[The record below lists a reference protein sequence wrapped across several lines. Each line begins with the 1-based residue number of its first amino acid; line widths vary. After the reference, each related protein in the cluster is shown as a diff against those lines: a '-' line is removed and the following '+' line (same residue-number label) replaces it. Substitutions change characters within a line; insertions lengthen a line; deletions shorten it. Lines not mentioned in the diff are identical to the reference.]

1 MGAATRIA
9 VKDLKLRLR
18 DRSAIIIGIIAPLVL
33 AFVFNAIF
41 GGAGDPAAGL
51 DLRFGM
57 VDLDGSQVSR
67 AFSDVLESVEAE
79 GILTLDPY
87 PDQAAAEAAIDDGDI
102 DAFYLIDEGFG
113 QAVITNSSPTIQ
125 VIGNIDA
132 PTSTN
137 IASSIAEQYSSGIE
151 ATQLALATT
160 AGLSGSQVTPEL
172 IASLQGDPSSAA
184 FSYALVD
191 ESAQTRQLDAT
202 TYYAA
207 GMAVFFLFFT
217 VQYGVLGLLEEERD
231 GTLVRL
237 MAAPMQRATIVA
249 GKAILSF
256 TLGVISMGVLI
267 GATSLDFLMG
277 ADWGAPLGVAALVIA
292 GILAAVG
299 VMGLVASFA
308 RTAEGAN
315 SLGSIVAVILGML
328 GGAFFPLGSGDDFL
342 SKLSYITPHA
352 WFLRGLGE
360 LAGDAPWTNALPSA
374 GAMLLIAV
382 VTGAISW
389 VFLNRR
395 LSQ

>member
-41 GGAGDPAAGL
+41 GSAGDPAAGL

-79 GILTLDPY
+79 GILTLDSY

-160 AGLSGSQVTPEL
+160 AGLSGSQVTPEFV
-172 IASLQGDPSSAA
+172 ASLQGDPSSAA

-256 TLGVISMGVLI
+256 VLGVISMGVLI

-360 LAGDAPWTNALPSA
+360 LAGGAPWTNALPSA

>member
-1 MGAATRIA
+1 
-9 VKDLKLRLR
+9 
-18 DRSAIIIGIIAPLVL
+18 
-33 AFVFNAIF
+33 
-41 GGAGDPAAGL
+41 
-51 DLRFGM
+51 
-57 VDLDGSQVSR
+57 
-67 AFSDVLESVEAE
+67 
-79 GILTLDPY
+79 
-87 PDQAAAEAAIDDGDI
+87 
-102 DAFYLIDEGFG
+102 
-113 QAVITNSSPTIQ
+113 
-125 VIGNIDA
+125 
-132 PTSTN
+132 
-137 IASSIAEQYSSGIE
+137 
-151 ATQLALATT
+151 
-160 AGLSGSQVTPEL
+160 
-172 IASLQGDPSSAA
+172 
-184 FSYALVD
+184 
-191 ESAQTRQLDAT
+191 
-202 TYYAA
+202 
-207 GMAVFFLFFT
+207 
-217 VQYGVLGLLEEERD
+217 
-231 GTLVRL
+231 
-237 MAAPMQRATIVA
+237 
-249 GKAILSF
+249 
-256 TLGVISMGVLI
+256 VLI

-360 LAGDAPWTNALPSA
+360 LAGGAPWTNALPSA

>member
-1 MGAATRIA
+1 VGAATRIA

-277 ADWGAPLGVAALVIA
+277 ADWGAPLGGAALVIA

-360 LAGDAPWTNALPSA
+360 LAGGAPWTNALPSA

>member
-41 GGAGDPAAGL
+41 GSAGDPAAGL

-57 VDLDGSQVSR
+57 VDLDGSQVSS

-79 GILTLDPY
+79 GILTLDSY

-113 QAVITNSSPTIQ
+113 QAVMTNSSPTIQ

-160 AGLSGSQVTPEL
+160 AGLTGSPVTPEF
-172 IASLQGDPSSAA
+172 IASVQGDPSSAA

-256 TLGVISMGVLI
+256 VLGVISMGVLI

>member
-9 VKDLKLRLR
+9 IKDLKLRLR